1 MKTKTTKSE
10 TDRAA
15 VGKMSDL
22 LNANGFQLVSNHN
35 VLFSQVWR
43 RQCGTIFATEVR
55 LYDDRFFRI
64 TAEDGFELAIGVG
77 ITDLRSALLRIQ
89 AVR

>member
-1 MKTKTTKSE
+1 ME
-10 TDRAA
+10 
-15 VGKMSDL
+15 VGTCTPV
-22 LNANGFQLVSNHN
+22 A
-35 VLFSQVWR
+35 
-43 RQCGTIFATEVR
+43 IEVR